1 MLHGTMESMVSGG
14 VMAPKRRFACK
25 RRERDNFGVIFPE
38 EIILRFHKESIEKHR
53 KPMYIFGKI
62 PAWFPGCGSG
72 FAIDWKY
79 VGAELCSEVT
89 DCETGNLQYRSANC
103 LGFGDIPELFVTLI
117 CSI

>member
-1 MLHGTMESMVSGG
+1 MLHGTMVSGG

-25 RRERDNFGVIFPE
+25 RRERDNFSVIFPE

-72 FAIDWKY
+72 FAIDWKMNML
-79 VGAELCSEVT
+79 ELNSVERLQTVKQETCNT
-89 DCETGNLQYRSANC
+89 DRQTA
-103 LGFGDIPELFVTLI
+103 
-117 CSI
+117 